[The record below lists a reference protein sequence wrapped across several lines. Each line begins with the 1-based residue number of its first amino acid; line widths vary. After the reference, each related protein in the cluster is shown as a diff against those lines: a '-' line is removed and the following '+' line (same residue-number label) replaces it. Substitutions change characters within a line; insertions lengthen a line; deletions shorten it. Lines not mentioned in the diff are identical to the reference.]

1 MMPHQE
7 SAPSIYAYIWFP
19 PVLRVTNGLNL
30 LTASPRLSGEKREG
44 SRSGKYQRRKREG
57 LTESIRA
64 DSVKACRDFLAGNAS
79 PCLPREH
86 RIGGHDIINA
96 LPYRGD
102 NLRILWSVKDCLDEL
117 GYKNH
122 HILLGA
128 SCGHG
133 WRAETYS

>member
-7 SAPSIYAYIWFP
+7 SAPSIYVYIWFP
-19 PVLRVTNGLNL
+19 SVLRVTNDLNL
-30 LTASPRLSGEKREG
+30 LTAPRLSGEKREG

-57 LTESIRA
+57 LM
-64 DSVKACRDFLAGNAS
+64 DFLAGNAS

>member
-1 MMPHQE
+1 MQHDATSGICP
-7 SAPSIYAYIWFP
+7 
-19 PVLRVTNGLNL
+19 LNL
-30 LTASPRLSGEKREG
+30 CIYMVPVGVKSYKRPQSFNRPPDCRERREK
-44 SRSGKYQRRKREG
+44 G
-57 LTESIRA
+57 LGAESIR
-64 DSVKACRDFLAGNAS
+64 DENVKGGRDFLAGNAS

-122 HILLGA
+122 HILLGT
-128 SCGHG
+128 SRGHS